1 MPAGRLQQ
9 SGRGKGAPAHHWKQ
23 TRPARSAYLSC
34 LVCCARVRL
43 SSAERNWPVAPGPA
57 RRPISQKVQQGK
69 AAGGASASPEPKASD
84 SGAAGRPGARP
95 PARVAPLHG
104 PLLKWASLHARERAV
119 PGARKAVPRCKP
131 GRAPLAQGA
140 RSARPG
146 GSRGCPAWSIRQRPP
161 GVGRAPTAPAARRLL
176 LAYRY
181 SPAGPVARRSQGTPS
196 CTAATTPATAPRS
209 SKRAAHRYA
218 PWLSKRCCRTGKP
231 SCPPAFE
238 SALSARPAP
247 WLASP
252 LQAPPRSTPNLSRSA
267 AQALDTPRP
276 PLTPQGHPSLQE
288 LPIRFSRS
296 PKPALPL
303 RSPRCFRE
311 RPKAPEE
318 AHPSF

>member
-209 SKRAAHRYA
+209 SKRAAHRYTLHGSRSVVVGLESPA
-218 PWLSKRCCRTGKP
+218 VRPRLSLR
-231 SCPPAFE
+231 S
-238 SALSARPAP
+238 LPAP
-247 WLASP
+247 
-252 LQAPPRSTPNLSRSA
+252 PPGW
-267 AQALDTPRP
+267 PRP
-276 PLTPQGHPSLQE
+276 SKPRPGPPPTYPALLHRPLTPHG
-288 LPIRFSRS
+288 
-296 PKPALPL
+296 
-303 RSPRCFRE
+303 
-311 RPKAPEE
+311 RP
-318 AHPSF
+318 